1 MFPDV
6 TVEAMK
12 HYRVFQNIYIK
23 NDFEFMLFVVS
34 HNGQSHPETAS
45 CICRKIEA
53 KRMLIDGRVSKF
65 KSLSNCTTS
74 HQARLPRSVEA
85 RSTYVVSTFT

>member
-23 NDFEFMLFVVS
+23 NDFEFMLFVFSAVFRYMQL
-34 HNGQSHPETAS
+34 GVFL
-45 CICRKIEA
+45 ICVVA
-53 KRMLIDGRVSKF
+53 GFV
-65 KSLSNCTTS
+65 
-74 HQARLPRSVEA
+74 QAPTQGL
-85 RSTYVVSTFT
+85 